1 MITMVDNVKLTLTT
15 KQYKELLRVLEEH
28 ITDQIDFK
36 EIERLMKLREA
47 IKNYDEMNISYEK
60 LSEDGKKAFDELRKI

>member
-60 LSEDGKKAFDELRKI
+60 LSEDEKKAFDELRKI

>member
-1 MITMVDNVKLTLTT
+1 MVDNVKLTLTT

-60 LSEDGKKAFDELRKI
+60 LSEDEKKAFDELRKI

>member
-1 MITMVDNVKLTLTT
+1 MVDNVKLTLTT

>member
-1 MITMVDNVKLTLTT
+1 MVDNVKLTLTT

-60 LSEDGKKAFDELRKI
+60 LSEDEKKAFDELGKI

>member
-1 MITMVDNVKLTLTT
+1 MVDNVKLTLTT

-28 ITDQIDFK
+28 ITNQIDFK

>member
-1 MITMVDNVKLTLTT
+1 MVDNVKLTLTT

-36 EIERLMKLREA
+36 EIERLRPT
-47 IKNYDEMNISYEK
+47 
-60 LSEDGKKAFDELRKI
+60 LSN